1 METDSCFSCAECNCV
16 MCYSV
21 PSRMEARQWHS
32 EYQRGCDLFGCLCKV
47 HYVQLGPGMSTE
59 ESLSKYFGEK
69 YLFVFF
75 FKNISQISHHEV
87 GNSKWD
93 TSRLVRCQGSRLVTA
108 AFTAYSSLFL
118 SPSVLLHIIGNTYC
132 VSNFINS
139 SPQIIPD
146 PSGKL
151 KYFDKLNW
159 FLFPSSQSVKSSTYW
174 KNK

>member
-1 METDSCFSCAECNCV
+1 MQLCHVLQCAQQDGSQAV
-16 MCYSV
+16 TQWVSAGLWLI
-21 PSRMEARQWHS
+21 RMFVQSA
-32 EYQRGCDLFGCLCKV
+32 LCSTWPRDVHWGITLKV
-47 HYVQLGPGMSTE
+47 FWGKILVC
-59 ESLSKYFGEK
+59 
-69 YLFVFF
+69 FF